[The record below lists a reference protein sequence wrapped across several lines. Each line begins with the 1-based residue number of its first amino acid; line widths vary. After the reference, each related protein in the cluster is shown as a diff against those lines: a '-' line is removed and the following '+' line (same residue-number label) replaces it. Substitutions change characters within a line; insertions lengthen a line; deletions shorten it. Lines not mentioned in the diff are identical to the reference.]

1 MKAFVG
7 TLAALVLMLGSA
19 TYGYSQE
26 TVSHEVFWEL
36 QLDNR
41 EVNTFTERD
50 IDRLSEEAAR
60 TLLKSSLLTVRKINA
75 LGDSKGVTIVGTIS
89 GHTLVVPRGT
99 LQFVPKVI
107 SRIKGDLHAAGKDDL
122 VALLNPGLLLDAP
135 GMPFTW
141 SRINTGP
148 GTTRGEIF
156 ADKLTPEAAEHFI
169 ISVLPNN
176 RLAIRAHTGY
186 LQPAKGGAG
195 NVAAN
200 TNDQNVAWELETHAD
215 TTVSM
220 KRLGIDGK
228 YWYLTVDTEAQ
239 RTGTPPVL
247 RADRDKVT
255 NAEKF
260 TLEFK
265 DGFVRI
271 KSVSTERYL
280 SVLE

>member
-1 MKAFVG
+1 MKALVG

-41 EVNTFTERD
+41 EVNTLTERD
-50 IDRLSEEAAR
+50 IDRLSEDAAR

-75 LGDSKGVTIVGTIS
+75 LGDNKGVTIVGTIS
-89 GHTLVVPRGT
+89 GHTLVAPKGT

-107 SRIKGDLHAAGKDDL
+107 SRIKGDLHASGKDDL
-122 VALLNPGLLLDAP
+122 VALLNPGLILDAP
-135 GMPFTW
+135 GVPFTW
-141 SRINTGP
+141 TKTISATA
-148 GTTRGEIF
+148 RGNIY
-156 ADKLTPEAAEHFI
+156 ADKLAPEAAEPFI
-169 ISVLPNN
+169 VTVLHNN
-176 RLAIRAHTGY
+176 RLAVRAHTGY
-186 LQPAKGGAG
+186 LNPAKGGAG

-200 TNDQNVAWELETHAD
+200 TNDQNAAWELETHAD
-215 TTVSM
+215 STVSL
-220 KRLGIDGK
+220 KRLGNDGK
-228 YWYLTVDTEAQ
+228 HWYLTVDSEVQ
-239 RTGTPPVL
+239 RAGSPPVL

-260 TLEFK
+260 MLEFK